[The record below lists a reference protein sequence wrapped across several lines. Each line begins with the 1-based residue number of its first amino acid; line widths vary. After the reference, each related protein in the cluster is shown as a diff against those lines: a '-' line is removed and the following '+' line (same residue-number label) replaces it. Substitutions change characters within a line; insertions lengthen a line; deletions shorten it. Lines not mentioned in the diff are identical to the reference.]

1 MLTSVS
7 VTNLSDGC
15 SAFLTIL
22 PRTVERCAAPNGP
35 KMTRVYAMNQLGNGL
50 AMVERHEERLGVL
63 KAKLATDTR
72 IGAGPDIILGTQSN
86 IAMSYSV
93 LGRKQESLGVYREIY
108 AKAVELHGK
117 SDERTFAATNNLSS
131 CLKEAGHIAEA
142 IALLRQGI
150 PEAKKSLGAEH
161 DITLSLCQALAQC
174 LCDEHGAS
182 PEQIREAVALLE
194 STLRTSQRVFGRAH
208 PNTKRLEGDLAIA
221 RLMLPRP

>member
-1 MLTSVS
+1 ML
-7 VTNLSDGC
+7 
-15 SAFLTIL
+15 
-22 PRTVERCAAPNGP
+22 
-35 KMTRVYAMNQLGNGL
+35 VYALL
-50 AMVERHEERLGVL
+50 AGISRARS
-63 KAKLATDTR
+63 AARDSR
-72 IGAGPDIILGTQSN
+72 
-86 IAMSYSV
+86 MSYAI

-131 CLKEAGHIAEA
+131 CLKRGGHIAEA
-142 IALLRQGI
+142 ITLLRQGI
-150 PEAKKSLGAEH
+150 PEAKNALGAEN

-208 PNTKRLEGDLAIA
+208 PTTKRLEGDLAIA